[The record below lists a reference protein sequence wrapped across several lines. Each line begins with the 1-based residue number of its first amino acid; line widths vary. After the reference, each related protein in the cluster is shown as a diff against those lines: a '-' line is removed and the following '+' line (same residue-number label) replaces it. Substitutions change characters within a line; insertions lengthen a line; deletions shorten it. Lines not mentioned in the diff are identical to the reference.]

1 LVLIHEYPP
10 VGGGGGAAAGDI
22 CQGLA
27 RRGHEIKVLTAHCK
41 GLPLRETIGKIDV
54 MRLKSLRRQPY
65 RAGFLQMGAYVL
77 AGLWAGLRLIG
88 RWQPDVIHV
97 HFAVPAGALAWA
109 LSRLTRVPYVLT
121 AHLGDVPGGVPEK
134 TGKWFR
140 WIFPFTRPIW
150 RDAKRVVAVSGFTRG
165 LALRYYGSWLRC
177 HYCAPI
183 EVIPNGV
190 DLKALDP
197 GELRANVTPRIV
209 FAGRFMEQKN
219 PLALVRVLSQLQ
231 DLRWQCVMLGD
242 GPLLEETRRE
252 IAARGLADRF
262 TLPGWVTP
270 QEVLDWFRR
279 SDLLF
284 MPSLSEGLPVVGVQA
299 LAMGLAVVA
308 SRVGGFVD
316 LVNDGENGS
325 LHEPSDEDGMA
336 ESLRRLLS
344 DNGSLKSGYHK
355 RDLLRARQCSR
366 ELARKFDLT
375 EVVRAYDELLREAA
389 VP

>member
-1 LVLIHEYPP
+1 MKILVLIHEYPP

-97 HFAVPAGALAWA
+97 HFAVPAGALAWM
-109 LSRLTRVPYVLT
+109 LSRLSGVPYVLT

-140 WIFPFTRPIW
+140 WVFPFTRPIW

-165 LALRYYGSWLRC
+165 LSLRYYRV
-177 HYCAPI
+177 PI
-183 EVIPNGV
+183 KVIPNGV

-219 PLALVRVLSQLQ
+219 SLALVRVLSQLQ

-316 LVNDGENGS
+316 LVNDGGNGS

-344 DNGSLKSGYHK
+344 DK
-355 RDLLRARQCSR
+355 RDLLRARQRSR

-375 EVVRAYDELLREAA
+375 EVVRAYDKLLREAA

>member
-1 LVLIHEYPP
+1 MRILVLIHEFPP
-10 VGGGGGAAAGDI
+10 VGGGGGSAAQDI
-22 CQGLA
+22 SRSLV
-27 RRGHEIKVLTAHCK
+27 RRGHEVTVLTAHLK
-41 GLPLRETIGKIDV
+41 GLPRQENLEGVRV
-54 MRLKSLRRQPY
+54 MRIPSFRQQSY
-65 RAGFLQMGAYVL
+65 KAGLVTMAAYVL
-77 AGLWAGLRLIG
+77 IGLWAGYRLVR
-88 RWQPDVIHV
+88 RWHPDVIHV

-109 LSRLTRVPYVLT
+109 LSRLTGLPYVLT

-150 RDAKRVVAVSGFTRG
+150 RDAKRVIAVSGFTRG
-165 LALRYYGSWLRC
+165 LALR
-177 HYCAPI
+177 HYRVPI

-197 GELRANVTPRIV
+197 GELRANNTPRIV

-219 PLALVRVLSQLQ
+219 PLALVHVLSQLQ

-316 LVNDGENGS
+316 LVNDGGNGS

-336 ESLRRLLS
+336 KSLRRLLS
-344 DNGSLKSGYHK
+344 DK

-366 ELARKFDLT
+366 ELACKFDLT
-375 EVVRAYDELLREAA
+375 EVVRAYDELLGEA
-389 VP
+389 VVL

>member
-1 LVLIHEYPP
+1 LV
-10 VGGGGGAAAGDI
+10 
-22 CQGLA
+22 
-27 RRGHEIKVLTAHCK
+27 RSGHEVTVLTAHLK
-41 GLPLRETIGKIDV
+41 GLPRQENLEGVRV
-54 MRLKSLRRQPY
+54 MRILSLRQQSY
-65 RAGFLQMGAYVL
+65 KAGLVTMAAYVL
-77 AGLWAGLRLIG
+77 IGLWAGYHLIR
-88 RWQPDVIHV
+88 RWHPDVIHV

-109 LSRLTRVPYVLT
+109 LSRLTGLPYVLT

-150 RDAKRVVAVSGFTRG
+150 QDAKRVVAVSGFTRG
-165 LALRYYGSWLRC
+165 LALRYYRV
-177 HYCAPI
+177 PI

-242 GPLLEETRRE
+242 GLLLEETRRE

-299 LAMGLAVVA
+299 LPMGLAVVA

-316 LVNDGENGS
+316 LVKDGGNGS

-344 DNGSLKSGYHK
+344 NK
-355 RDLLRARQCSR
+355 RDLLRARKRSR

-375 EVVRAYDELLREAA
+375 EVVRAYDELLGEAV

>member
-1 LVLIHEYPP
+1 MRILVLIHEFPP
-10 VGGGGGAAAGDI
+10 VGGGGGSAAQDI
-22 CQGLA
+22 SRSLVRC
-27 RRGHEIKVLTAHCK
+27 GHEVTVLTAHLK
-41 GLPLRETIGKIDV
+41 GLPRQENLDGVRV
-54 MRLKSLRRQPY
+54 MRIPSLRQQSY
-65 RAGFLQMGAYVL
+65 KAGLVTMAAYVL
-77 AGLWAGLRLIG
+77 IGFWAGHRLIR
-88 RWQPDVIHV
+88 RWHPDVIHV

-109 LSRLTRVPYVLT
+109 LSRLTGLPYVLT

-165 LALRYYGSWLRC
+165 LALRYYRVL
-177 HYCAPI
+177 I

-219 PLALVRVLSQLQ
+219 PLALVRVLSHLQ

-252 IAARGLADRF
+252 IAERGLADRF

-316 LVNDGENGS
+316 LVNDGGNGS

-344 DNGSLKSGYHK
+344 DK
-355 RDLLRARQCSR
+355 RDLLRARQRSR
-366 ELARKFDLT
+366 ELAYKFDLT
-375 EVVRAYDELLREAA
+375 EVVRTYNELLREAA